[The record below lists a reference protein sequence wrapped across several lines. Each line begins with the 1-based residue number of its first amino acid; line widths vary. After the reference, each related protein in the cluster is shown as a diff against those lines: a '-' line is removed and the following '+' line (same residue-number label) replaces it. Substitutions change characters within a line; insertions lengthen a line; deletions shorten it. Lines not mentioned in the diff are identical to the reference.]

1 MKGFFFLL
9 SAVLLV
15 AFATAVP
22 QPKNCVPNPPINAR
36 VDSVTS
42 TTINVSFEDPDDSSC
57 PIVAY
62 ETSWQPALS
71 NVLPKD
77 AEGEGN

>member
-62 ETSWQPALS
+62 ETTWQPTLS
-71 NVLPKD
+71 TVT
-77 AEGEGN
+77 